1 MLKKLFGFGKDKE
14 KEIEKK
20 DAEEEI
26 EVEDSVDNL
35 ENLEETIFS
44 GLEEEVIDKVEDI
57 EEKMRKVSI
66 MKALKKSKTLKK

>member
-35 ENLEETIFS
+35 ETWKKLFFQ
-44 GLEEEVIDKVEDI
+44 D
-57 EEKMRKVSI
+57 
-66 MKALKKSKTLKK
+66 LKKK